1 MRSAAG
7 VIAVLL
13 CAVSGAFCLGERGTL
28 VRVANMYVS
37 PDAKSA
43 KLAEIERGYELVI
56 IETSHEWVHV
66 QAILS
71 EDKMLTGWMLDAGV
85 VHTTTPD
92 GDKIVYGA
100 AADAEDEA
108 SRRHGRKGADQD
120 ALRLYYRVYDL
131 FPNSTYAGEG
141 LYRAADIRW
150 QVEKIDVMSRGSARE
165 QSPYLREGMNEEWMR
180 EVMKKFPGTRWADLA
195 AFRLLENKV
204 CGDWQGSTKCPEK
217 EAAMYEKYTDEHPRS
232 PAAAQSL
239 YQAAWRQ
246 AVMVDMFKTDENRKK
261 TEEARARALA
271 ITQRLVKEYPESD
284 WSVRAQ
290 TLMFLV
296 QGDVPIYGNAIE

>member
-1 MRSAAG
+1 MRWATLLAATFLFTASSAFG
-7 VIAVLL
+7 M
-13 CAVSGAFCLGERGTL
+13 GERATL

-37 PDAKSA
+37 PDEKSA
-43 KLAEIERGYELVI
+43 KLAEIGRGYELVV
-56 IETSHEWVHV
+56 IETSRDWVHI
-66 QAILS
+66 QAMLT
-71 EDKMLTGWMLDAGV
+71 EEKMLTGWIFDKGMV
-85 VHTTTPD
+85 RTSTPD

-150 QVEKIDVMSRGSARE
+150 QVERLDVMSRGSARE
-165 QSPYLREGMNEEWMR
+165 QSSYLREGMNEEWMR

-204 CGDWQGSTKCPEK
+204 CGDWQGATKCPEK
-217 EAAMYEKYTDEHPRS
+217 ESSMYEKYTDEHPRS

-246 AVMVDMFKTDENRKK
+246 AVLVDMFKTDENKK
-261 TEEARARALA
+261 KADEARARALA

-296 QGDVPIYGNAIE
+296 QGDVPIYGNAVD

>member
-1 MRSAAG
+1 VRLVSSVAALLLLATASAFG
-7 VIAVLL
+7 I
-13 CAVSGAFCLGERGTL
+13 GERATL
-28 VRVANMYVS
+28 VRVASMYVS

-43 KLAEIERGYELVI
+43 KLSEIDRGYELVI
-56 IETSHEWVHV
+56 LETSKDWVHV
-66 QAILS
+66 QALLG
-71 EDKMLTGWMLDAGV
+71 EEKMLTGWILDKGMV
-85 VHTTTPD
+85 RTSTPD

-108 SRRHGRKGADQD
+108 SRRHSRKGADQD

-131 FPNSTYAGEG
+131 FPDSTYAGEG
-141 LYRAADIRW
+141 LYRAADIKW
-150 QVEKIDVMSRGSARE
+150 QVERIDVMSRGSAKERD
-165 QSPYLREGMNEEWMR
+165 PYMREGMNEEWMR
-180 EVMKKFPGTRWADLA
+180 EVIKKFPGTRWADLA

-204 CGDWQGSTKCPEK
+204 CGDWQGSTKCPDK
-217 EAAMYEKYTDEHPRS
+217 EASMYEKYTDEHPRS
-232 PAAAQSL
+232 PAAAQAL
-239 YQAAWRQ
+239 YQAAWRR
-246 AVMVDMFKTDENRKK
+246 AVMVDMFKTEENKK
-261 TEEARARALA
+261 KADEARARALA

>member
-1 MRSAAG
+1 MRFAAG
-7 VIAVLL
+7 LIAFLL
-13 CAVSGAFCLGERGTL
+13 STVFAAFGLGERGTL

-56 IETSHEWVHV
+56 IETSRDWVHV
-66 QAILS
+66 QAILT
-71 EDKMLTGWMLDAGV
+71 EEKMVTGWILDAGV
-85 VHTTTPD
+85 VHTTTVD

-150 QVEKIDVMSRGSARE
+150 QVERIDVMSRGSARE

-180 EVMKKFPGTRWADLA
+180 QVIKKFPDTRWADLA

-217 EAAMYEKYTDEHPRS
+217 ESAMYEKYTNEHPRS

-246 AVMVDMFKTDENRKK
+246 GVMVDMFKTDENKK
-261 TEEARARALA
+261 KADEARARALA

>member
-1 MRSAAG
+1 MRWATLLAATFLFTASSAFG
-7 VIAVLL
+7 M
-13 CAVSGAFCLGERGTL
+13 GERATL

-37 PDAKSA
+37 PDEKSA
-43 KLAEIERGYELVI
+43 KLAEIGRGYELVV
-56 IETSHEWVHV
+56 IETSRDWVHI
-66 QAILS
+66 QAMLT
-71 EDKMLTGWMLDAGV
+71 EEKMLTGWIFDKGMV
-85 VHTTTPD
+85 RTSTPD

-150 QVEKIDVMSRGSARE
+150 QVERLDVMSRGSARE
-165 QSPYLREGMNEEWMR
+165 QSSYLREGMNEEWMR

-204 CGDWQGSTKCPEK
+204 CGDWQGATKCPEK
-217 EAAMYEKYTDEHPRS
+217 ESSMYEKYTDEHPRS

-246 AVMVDMFKTDENRKK
+246 AVLVDMFKTDENKK
-261 TEEARARALA
+261 KADEARARALA

-296 QGDVPIYGNAIE
+296 QGGVPIYGNAVD

>member
-1 MRSAAG
+1 
-7 VIAVLL
+7 VKF
-13 CAVSGAFCLGERGTL
+13 AVSLVSFLLLAAMSVFGLGEHGTL

-37 PDAKSA
+37 PDEKSA
-43 KLAEIERGYELVI
+43 KLAEIGRGYDLVV
-56 IETSHEWVHV
+56 IENSRDWAHI
-66 QAILS
+66 QAILG
-71 EDKMLTGWMLDAGV
+71 EEKMLTGWILDKGLVRAS
-85 VHTTTPD
+85 TPD

-120 ALRLYYRVYDL
+120 ALRLYYRVFDL
-131 FPNSTYAGEG
+131 FPNSSYAGEG

-150 QVEKIDVMSRGSARE
+150 QVERIDVMSRGSAKE
-165 QSPYLREGMNEEWMR
+165 QSPYMREGMNEEWMR
-180 EVMKKFPGTRWADLA
+180 QVIKKFPGTRWADLA

-217 EAAMYEKYTDEHPRS
+217 ESAMYEKYTDEHPRS

-246 AVMVDMFKTDENRKK
+246 AVMVDMFKTDENQKK
-261 TEEARARALA
+261 ADEARGRALA
-271 ITQRLVKEYPESD
+271 ITQRLVKDYPESD

-296 QGDVPIYGNAIE
+296 QGEVPIYGNAIE

>member
-1 MRSAAG
+1 MRWATLLAATFLFAASSAFG
-7 VIAVLL
+7 M
-13 CAVSGAFCLGERGTL
+13 GERATL

-37 PDAKSA
+37 PDEKSA
-43 KLAEIERGYELVI
+43 KLAEIGRGYELVV
-56 IETSHEWVHV
+56 IETSRDWVHI
-66 QAILS
+66 QAMLT
-71 EDKMLTGWMLDAGV
+71 EEKMLTGWIFDKGMVRAS
-85 VHTTTPD
+85 TPD

-150 QVEKIDVMSRGSARE
+150 QVERLDVMSRGSARE
-165 QSPYLREGMNEEWMR
+165 QSSYLREGMNEEWMR

-204 CGDWQGSTKCPEK
+204 CGDWQGATKCPEK
-217 EAAMYEKYTDEHPRS
+217 ESSMYEKYTDEHPRS

-246 AVMVDMFKTDENRKK
+246 AVLVDMFKTDENKK
-261 TEEARARALA
+261 KADEARARALA

-296 QGDVPIYGNAIE
+296 QGDVPIYGNAVD

>member
-1 MRSAAG
+1 MRWATLLAATFLFTASSAFG
-7 VIAVLL
+7 M
-13 CAVSGAFCLGERGTL
+13 GERATL

-37 PDAKSA
+37 PDEKSA
-43 KLAEIERGYELVI
+43 KLAEIGRGYELVV
-56 IETSHEWVHV
+56 IETSRDWVHI
-66 QAILS
+66 QAMLT
-71 EDKMLTGWMLDAGV
+71 EEKMLTGWIFDKGMV
-85 VHTTTPD
+85 RTSTPD

-150 QVEKIDVMSRGSARE
+150 QVERLDVMSRGSARE
-165 QSPYLREGMNEEWMR
+165 QSSYLREGMNEEWMR

-204 CGDWQGSTKCPEK
+204 CGDWQGATKCPEK
-217 EAAMYEKYTDEHPRS
+217 ESSMYEKYTDEHPRS

-246 AVMVDMFKTDENRKK
+246 AVLVDMFKTDENKNK
-261 TEEARARALA
+261 SDEARARALA

-296 QGDVPIYGNAIE
+296 QGGVPIYGNAVD

>member
-1 MRSAAG
+1 M
-7 VIAVLL
+7 
-13 CAVSGAFCLGERGTL
+13 
-28 VRVANMYVS
+28 VR
-37 PDAKSA
+37 
-43 KLAEIERGYELVI
+43 
-56 IETSHEWVHV
+56 TS
-66 QAILS
+66 
-71 EDKMLTGWMLDAGV
+71 
-85 VHTTTPD
+85 TPD

-150 QVEKIDVMSRGSARE
+150 QVERLDVMSRGSARE
-165 QSPYLREGMNEEWMR
+165 QSSYLREGMNEEWMR

-204 CGDWQGSTKCPEK
+204 CGDWQGATKCPEK
-217 EAAMYEKYTDEHPRS
+217 ESSMYEKYTDEHPRS

-246 AVMVDMFKTDENRKK
+246 AVLVDMFKTDEKKESRRSPSSRFGHHPALSEGVSRK
-261 TEEARARALA
+261 
-271 ITQRLVKEYPESD
+271 RLVG
-284 WSVRAQ
+284 A
-290 TLMFLV
+290 
-296 QGDVPIYGNAIE
+296 GANADVPCAGRRANLRKCGRLAFANNL